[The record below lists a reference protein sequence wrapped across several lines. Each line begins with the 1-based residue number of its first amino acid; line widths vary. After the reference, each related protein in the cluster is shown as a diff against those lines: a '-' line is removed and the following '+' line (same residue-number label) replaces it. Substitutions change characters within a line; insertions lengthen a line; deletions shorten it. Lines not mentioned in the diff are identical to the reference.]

1 MKKLLFTYV
10 FLLSASLFA
19 QKPLEY
25 DSIIEVEGITK
36 NDIYVQVNDWLATT
50 FNSANDVIQM
60 ADKDAGKFIVKGE
73 VSYSYG
79 KSMYNCTD
87 GVLSFTIKVSARD
100 NKFRFI
106 LTQISHKSGGNPD
119 CEFGIITDAE
129 LFKIK
134 GSGKK
139 WKNKIWLD
147 IKSKSADLHKN
158 LLSSITDKVKKFD
171 KDEDW

>member
-10 FLLSASLFA
+10 FLLSISLFA

-25 DSIIEVEGITK
+25 NSIIEVEGITK

-60 ADKDAGKFIVKGE
+60 ADKDAGKFIAKGQ
-73 VSYSYG
+73 VNYSSG
-79 KSMYNCTD
+79 KMMYNCSD
-87 GVLSFTIKVSARD
+87 GVLSFTIKVSVRD

-106 LTQISHKSGGNPD
+106 LTQINHKARGNST
-119 CEFGIITDAE
+119 CEFGTITDAE
-129 LFKIK
+129 LFQIK
-134 GSGKK
+134 GGGKK
-139 WKNKIWLD
+139 WKNKVWLD
-147 IKSKSADLHKN
+147 IKSKAVDLHSN

>member
-60 ADKDAGKFIVKGE
+60 ADKESGRFIVKGNL
-73 VSYSYG
+73 YYTFG
-79 KSMYNCTD
+79 KPLYNCNNGT
-87 GVLSFTIKVSARD
+87 LNFTLKVSVRD
-100 NKFRFI
+100 DKFRII
-106 LTQISHKSGGNPD
+106 LTQISHKAVANNVCS
-119 CEFGIITDAE
+119 FGVITDAE
-129 LFKIK
+129 LYKTK
-134 GSGKK
+134 GYGKK
-139 WKNKIWLD
+139 GKNKVWLD
-147 IKSKSADLHKN
+147 IKRKITELKSN
-158 LLSSITDKVKKFD
+158 LFSSITDKVKKFD

>member
-10 FLLSASLFA
+10 FLLSVSLFA

-60 ADKDAGKFIVKGE
+60 ADKDAGKFIAKGQ
-73 VSYSYG
+73 VSYSFG
-79 KSMYNCTD
+79 KPLYNCTD
-87 GVLSFTIKVSARD
+87 GVLSFTIKVSIRD
-100 NKFRFI
+100 DKFRFI
-106 LTQISHKSGGNPD
+106 FTQISHKSGGNPV

-139 WKNKIWLD
+139 WKNKVWLD
-147 IKSKSADLHKN
+147 IKSKAVDLHKN

-171 KDEDW
+171 KDDDW

>member
-1 MKKLLFTYV
+1 M
-10 FLLSASLFA
+10 FLLSVSLFA

-25 DSIIEVEGITK
+25 NSIIEVKGITK

-60 ADKDAGKFIVKGE
+60 ADKDAGKFIVKG
-73 VSYSYG
+73 VVDYSYG
-79 KSMYNCTD
+79 KALYNCTD
-87 GVLSFTIKVSARD
+87 GVLSFTLKVSTKD
-100 NKFRFI
+100 NKFRFS
-106 LTQISHKSGGNPD
+106 LSQISHKSDHNSK

-134 GSGKK
+134 GIGKK

-147 IKSKSADLHKN
+147 IKSKVVDLHKIF
-158 LLSSITDKVKKFD
+158 LSSITDKVKNND

>member
-10 FLLSASLFA
+10 FLLSISLFA

-25 DSIIEVEGITK
+25 NSIIEAEGITK
-36 NDIYVQVNDWLATT
+36 SDIYVQVNDWLATT

-60 ADKDAGKFIVKGE
+60 ADKESGRFIVKGNL
-73 VSYSYG
+73 YYTFG
-79 KSMYNCTD
+79 KPMYNCNNGT
-87 GVLSFTIKVSARD
+87 LNFTLKVSVRD
-100 NKFRFI
+100 DKFRFI
-106 LTQISHKSGGNPD
+106 LTQISHKSMGNSI
-119 CEFGIITDAE
+119 CEFGTITDAE

-139 WKNKIWLD
+139 WRNKVWSD
-147 IKSKSADLHKN
+147 IKSKVNDLHSN
-158 LLSSITDKVKKFD
+158 LLYSITDKVKKFD